1 MEYQLI
7 NEQNYDILTQILTNR
22 GIKFEDIHHYLNT
35 TDDDILNPLLLDNLR
50 PAAQMLLT
58 HIINMDKTCIL
69 IDTDL
74 DGYASGSALI
84 NYLYKLFPTFVRI
97 KVMYQTNEGKK
108 HGIILDTIPQDIKF
122 LIVPDAGSNDIE
134 QCQKL
139 KEKGIDVLILDHH
152 ICQEINPYAC
162 VVNNQMCDYP
172 TKSLCGAGVVYKF
185 CQYIDSLL
193 GTNYSDDILDLV
205 ALGLIGDVMDIRDFE
220 TKRLVDKGLARPQ
233 NPFFTA
239 MIEKQAFSLKGELT
253 PIGVAF
259 YIVPFVNAT
268 VRMGT
273 NDEKMLVFESL
284 LDFKGKEMIPST
296 KRGAKGEL
304 ETLAEQACRL
314 ATNLKAHQQKDRD
327 NALEI
332 IETLIEEQHL
342 LDHKVIAIR
351 LDEEHSINRNLT
363 GLVANVIMG
372 KYKHP
377 VLLLNKTIDE
387 LGIVRW
393 EGSARNVGNT
403 KFEDFRGFLEASGFV
418 EYAQGHESA
427 FGAGI
432 LDEKF
437 NELIDYCDKQL
448 AQYDFSSCFKVDFIF
463 DGSRLK
469 PKEILDIANLSHLW
483 GTNIEEP
490 YVAIENIK
498 ITDNVILMSP
508 DKNPTMKI
516 TLPNG
521 ISLIKF
527 KSSAEE
533 VNELKSNNGLTT
545 KITVVGR
552 CASNTWN
559 GITTAQ
565 IMIEDYEVEGQ
576 MYDF

>member
-7 NEQNYDILTQILTNR
+7 NEQNYDILTQILINR
-22 GIKFEDIHHYLNT
+22 GIKLEDIHHYLNT
-35 TDDDILNPLLLDNLR
+35 TDDDILDPQLLDNLR

-58 HIINMDKTCIL
+58 HIVNMDKTCIL
-69 IDTDL
+69 FDVDA
-74 DGYASGSALI
+74 DGYSSSSALI
-84 NYLYKLFPTFVRI
+84 NYLYKLFPTFI
-97 KVMYQTNEGKK
+97 KNKVIYQTNEGKK
-108 HGIILDTIPQDIKF
+108 HGIILNTIPEDIKL

-134 QCQKL
+134 QCQEL
-139 KEKGIDVLILDHH
+139 KEKGIDVLIIDHH
-152 ICQEINPYAC
+152 ICQEVNPYAC
-162 VVNNQMCDYP
+162 VINNQMCNYP

-220 TKRLVDKGLARPQ
+220 TKRLVDKGLAHPQ
-233 NPFFTA
+233 NPFFTT

-253 PIGVAF
+253 PIGIAF
-259 YIVPFVNAT
+259 YIIPFINAV

-273 NDEKMLVFESL
+273 NEEKMLVFESL
-284 LDFKGKEMIPST
+284 LDFKGREMIPST
-296 KRGAKGEL
+296 KRGAKGEF
-304 ETLAEQACRL
+304 ETRAEQACRL
-314 ATNLKAHQQKDRD
+314 ATNLKSHQQKDRD

-342 LDHKVIAIR
+342 LDHKVVVIK

-403 KFEDFRGFLEASGFV
+403 KFEDFRGFLEDSGLV
-418 EYAQGHESA
+418 EYAQGHEAA
-427 FGAGI
+427 FGVGI

-490 YVAIENIK
+490 YAAIENIK
-498 ITDNVILMSP
+498 ITNNVTLMSP

-516 TLPNG
+516 VLPNG

-533 VNELKSNNGLTT
+533 VNKLKNNDGLTT

-565 IMIEDYEVEGQ
+565 IMIEDYEIEEQ
-576 MYDF
+576 IYDF

>member
-7 NEQNYDILTQILTNR
+7 NEQNYDTLTQILINR
-22 GIKFEDIHHYLNT
+22 GIKFENIHHYLNT
-35 TDDDILNPLLLDNLR
+35 TDDDILDPLLLDNLR
-50 PAAQMLLT
+50 PAAQMLFT
-58 HIINMDKTCIL
+58 HIKNMDKTCL
-69 IDTDL
+69 LFDVDL

-84 NYLYKLFPTFVRI
+84 NYLYKLFPTFI
-97 KVMYQTNEGKK
+97 KNKVMYQTNEGKK
-108 HGIILDTIPQDIKF
+108 HGIILDTIPTDIKL

-134 QCQKL
+134 QCKVL

-152 ICQEINPYAC
+152 VCQDVNPYAC
-162 VVNNQMCDYP
+162 VVNNQMCNYL

-185 CQYIDSLL
+185 CQYIDNLL
-193 GTNYSDDILDLV
+193 EVNYSDSILDLV

-220 TKRLVDKGLARPQ
+220 TKRLIDKGLAHPQ

-253 PIGVAF
+253 PIGIAF
-259 YIVPFVNAT
+259 YIIPFVNAV

-273 NDEKMLVFESL
+273 NNEKILVFESL
-284 LDFKGKEMIPST
+284 LDFKGSEMIPST
-296 KRGAKGEL
+296 KRGAKGES
-304 ETLAEQACRL
+304 ETRAEQACRL
-314 ATNLKAHQQKDRD
+314 ATNLKSHQQKDRD
-327 NALEI
+327 SALEI
-332 IETLIEEQHL
+332 IETLIKEQNL
-342 LDHKVIAIR
+342 LDHKVIAIK

-363 GLVANVIMG
+363 GLIANVIMG

-403 KFEDFRGFLEASGFV
+403 KFEDFRGFMETSGLV

-427 FGAGI
+427 FGIGI

-437 NELIDYCDKQL
+437 DELMQYCDIQL
-448 AQYDFSSCFKVDFIF
+448 ASYDFSSCFKVDFIF
-463 DGSRLK
+463 EGTYLK
-469 PKEILDIANLSHLW
+469 PEEILNIANLNHLW

-490 YVAIENIK
+490 YIAIENIK
-498 ITDNVILMSP
+498 VSNNVTLMSP

-533 VNELKSNNGLTT
+533 VNKLKSDNGLTN

-559 GITTAQ
+559 SITTAQ
-565 IMIEDYEVEGQ
+565 IMIEDYEIEGQ

>member
-7 NEQNYDILTQILTNR
+7 NKQNYDTLTQILINR
-22 GIKFEDIHHYLNT
+22 GIKFEDINHYLNT
-35 TDDDILNPLLLDNLR
+35 TDNDILNPLLLDNLR
-50 PAAQMLLT
+50 PAAEMLLT

-69 IDTDL
+69 FDVDA
-74 DGYASGSALI
+74 DGYSSSSALI
-84 NYLYKLFPTFVRI
+84 NYLYKLFPTFVNNKI
-97 KVMYQTNEGKK
+97 IYQTNEGKK
-108 HGIILDTIPQDIKF
+108 HGIILETIPVDIKL

-152 ICQEINPYAC
+152 ICQETNPYAC

-193 GTNYSDDILDLV
+193 GTVYSDDILDLV

-220 TKRLVDKGLARPQ
+220 TKRLVDKGLTRPQ

-253 PIGVAF
+253 PIGIAF
-259 YIVPFVNAT
+259 YIIPFINAV

-284 LDFKGKEMIPST
+284 LDFKGREMIPST

-304 ETLAEQACRL
+304 ETRAEQACRL
-314 ATNLKAHQQKDRD
+314 ATNLKSHQQKDRD

-342 LDHKVIAIR
+342 LEHKVIAIR

-403 KFEDFRGFLEASGFV
+403 KFEDFRGFMEASSLV

-427 FGAGI
+427 FGIGI
-432 LDEKF
+432 LNEKF

-469 PKEILDIANLSHLW
+469 PKEILDIASLSHLW
-483 GTNIEEP
+483 GTNVEEP
-490 YVAIENIK
+490 YIAIENIK
-498 ITDNVILMSP
+498 ITDNVTLMSP

-533 VNELKSNNGLTT
+533 VNKLKNNNGLTT

-565 IMIEDYEVEGQ
+565 IMIEDYEIEGQ
-576 MYDF
+576 IYDF

>member
-7 NEQNYDILTQILTNR
+7 NEQSYDTLTQILINR

-50 PAAQMLLT
+50 PAAQMLFT
-58 HIINMDKTCIL
+58 HIKNMDKICIL
-69 IDTDL
+69 FDVDA
-74 DGYASGSALI
+74 DGYSSASAII
-84 NYLYKLFPTFVRI
+84 NYLYKLFPTFVKNKI
-97 KVMYQTNEGKK
+97 TYQTNEGKK
-108 HGIILDTIPQDIKF
+108 HGIILDTIPKDIKL

-134 QCQKL
+134 QCQNL
-139 KEKGIDVLILDHH
+139 KENGIDVLILDHH
-152 ICQEINPYAC
+152 ICQEFNPYAC

-193 GTNYSDDILDLV
+193 DVNYSNNILDLV

-220 TKRLVDKGLARPQ
+220 TKRLIDKGLANPQ
-233 NPFFTA
+233 NLFFTTMA
-239 MIEKQAFSLKGELT
+239 EKQAFSLKGELT
-253 PIGVAF
+253 PIGIAF
-259 YIVPFVNAT
+259 YIIPFINAV

-273 NDEKMLVFESL
+273 NEEKMLVFESL
-284 LDFKGKEMIPST
+284 LDFKGNEMIPST
-296 KRGAKGEL
+296 KRGAKGEF
-304 ETLAEQACRL
+304 ETRAEQACRL
-314 ATNLKAHQQKDRD
+314 ATNLKSHQQKDRD

-332 IETLIEEQHL
+332 IEKLIEEQHL
-342 LDHKVIAIR
+342 FDHKVIAIR

-363 GLVANVIMG
+363 GLIANVIMG

-377 VLLLNKTIDE
+377 VLLLSKTIDE

-403 KFEDFRGFLEASGFV
+403 KFENFRGFMEESGLV

-427 FGAGI
+427 FGIGI

-437 NELIDYCDKQL
+437 NELIAYCDKQL

-463 DGSRLK
+463 EGSYLK
-469 PKEILDIANLSHLW
+469 PEEILDIANLSHLW

-533 VNELKSNNGLTT
+533 VNKLKNDNGLTT

-565 IMIEDYEVEGQ
+565 IMIEDYEIEGQ

>member
-7 NEQNYDILTQILTNR
+7 NEQNYDALTQILINR

-35 TDDDILNPLLLDNLR
+35 TDNDILDPLLLDNLR

-58 HIINMDKTCIL
+58 HIANMDKTCIL
-69 IDTDL
+69 FDVDA
-74 DGYASGSALI
+74 DGYSSSSALI
-84 NYLYKLFPTFVRI
+84 NYLYKLFPTFVKN

-134 QCQKL
+134 QCRKL

-162 VVNNQMCDYP
+162 VVNNQMCNYP

-220 TKRLVDKGLARPQ
+220 TKRLIDKGLTHPQ
-233 NPFFTA
+233 NPFFTT

-253 PIGVAF
+253 PIGIAF
-259 YIVPFVNAT
+259 YIIPFINAV
-268 VRMGT
+268 VRMGI
-273 NDEKMLVFESL
+273 NEEKMLVFESL
-284 LDFKGKEMIPST
+284 LDFKGREMIPST
-296 KRGAKGEL
+296 KRGAKGEF
-304 ETLAEQACRL
+304 ETRAEQACRL
-314 ATNLKAHQQKDRD
+314 ATNLKSHQQKDRD

-342 LDHKVIAIR
+342 LDHKVVAIR

-377 VLLLNKTIDE
+377 VLLLNKTVDE
-387 LGIVRW
+387 LGVKRW

-403 KFEDFRGFLEASGFV
+403 KFEDFRGFLEDSGLV
-418 EYAQGHESA
+418 EYAQGHEAA
-427 FGAGI
+427 FGVGV

-437 NELIDYCDKQL
+437 DKLIDYCDEQL

-463 DGSRLK
+463 EGAYLK
-469 PKEILDIANLSHLW
+469 PEEILDIANLSHLW
-483 GTNIEEP
+483 GTNIDEP

-498 ITDNVILMSP
+498 INNNVTLMSP

-516 TLPNG
+516 ALPNG

-527 KSSAEE
+527 KSSIEE
-533 VNELKSNNGLTT
+533 VNKLKTSNGLTT

-565 IMIEDYEVEGQ
+565 IMIEDYEIEGQ

>member
-7 NEQNYDILTQILTNR
+7 NKQNYDTLTQILINR
-22 GIKFEDIHHYLNT
+22 GIKFEDIYHYLNT
-35 TDDDILNPLLLDNLR
+35 TDNDILDPQLLDNLR

-69 IDTDL
+69 IDCDL
-74 DGYASGSALI
+74 DGYSSASALI
-84 NYLYKLFPTFVRI
+84 NYLYKIFPTFI
-97 KVMYQTNEGKK
+97 KNKVIYQTNEGKK
-108 HGIILDTIPQDIKF
+108 HGIILDTIPQNIQL

-162 VVNNQMCDYP
+162 VVNNQMCNYP

-193 GTNYSDDILDLV
+193 GVNYSNSILDLV

-220 TKRLVDKGLARPQ
+220 TKRLIDKGLARPH
-233 NPFFTA
+233 NPFFTT

-253 PIGVAF
+253 PIGIAF

-273 NDEKMLVFESL
+273 NDEKMLIFESL
-284 LDFKGKEMIPST
+284 LNFKGSEIIPST
-296 KRGAKGEL
+296 KRGAKGEF
-304 ETLAEQACRL
+304 ETRAEQACRL
-314 ATNLKAHQQKDRD
+314 ATNLKSHQQKDRD
-327 NALEI
+327 SALEI
-332 IETLIEEQHL
+332 IESLIEEQHL

-363 GLVANVIMG
+363 GLIANVIMG

-377 VLLLNKTIDE
+377 VLLLSKTIDE

-403 KFEDFRGFLEASGFV
+403 KFENFRGFMEESGLV

-427 FGAGI
+427 FGIGI

-437 NELIDYCDKQL
+437 NELIAYCDEQL

-469 PKEILDIANLSHLW
+469 PEEILDIANLNHLW

-490 YVAIENIK
+490 YIAIENIK
-498 ITDNVILMSP
+498 VTNNVILMSP

-533 VNELKSNNGLTT
+533 VNKLKNNNGLTT

-565 IMIEDYEVEGQ
+565 IMIEDYEIEGQ
-576 MYDF
+576 IYDF

>member
-7 NEQNYDILTQILTNR
+7 NEQSYDTLTQILINR

-50 PAAQMLLT
+50 PAAQMLFT
-58 HIINMDKTCIL
+58 HIKNMDKTCIL
-69 IDTDL
+69 FDVDA
-74 DGYASGSALI
+74 DGYSSASAII
-84 NYLYKLFPTFVRI
+84 NYLYKLFPTFVKNKI
-97 KVMYQTNEGKK
+97 TYQTNEGKK
-108 HGIILDTIPQDIKF
+108 HGIILDTIPKDIKL

-134 QCQKL
+134 QCQNL
-139 KEKGIDVLILDHH
+139 KENGIDVLILDHH
-152 ICQEINPYAC
+152 ICQEFNPYAC

-193 GTNYSDDILDLV
+193 DVNYSNNILDLV

-220 TKRLVDKGLARPQ
+220 TKRLIDKGLANPQ
-233 NPFFTA
+233 NLFFTTMA
-239 MIEKQAFSLKGELT
+239 EKQAFSLKGELT
-253 PIGVAF
+253 PIGIAF
-259 YIVPFVNAT
+259 YIIPFINAV

-273 NDEKMLVFESL
+273 NEEKMLVFESL
-284 LDFKGKEMIPST
+284 LDFKGNEMIPST
-296 KRGAKGEL
+296 KRGAKGEF
-304 ETLAEQACRL
+304 ETRAEQACRL
-314 ATNLKAHQQKDRD
+314 ATNLKSHQQKDRD

-332 IETLIEEQHL
+332 IEKLIEEQHL
-342 LDHKVIAIR
+342 FDHKVIAIR

-363 GLVANVIMG
+363 GLIANVIMG

-377 VLLLNKTIDE
+377 VLLLSKTIDE

-403 KFEDFRGFLEASGFV
+403 KFENFRGFMEESGLV

-427 FGAGI
+427 FGIGI

-437 NELIDYCDKQL
+437 NELIAYCDKQL

-463 DGSRLK
+463 EGSYLK
-469 PKEILDIANLSHLW
+469 PEEILDIANLSHLW

-533 VNELKSNNGLTT
+533 VNKLKNDNGLTT

-565 IMIEDYEVEGQ
+565 IMIEDYEIEGQ

>member
-22 GIKFEDIHHYLNT
+22 GIKFEDINHYLNT
-35 TDDDILNPLLLDNLR
+35 TDNDILNPLLLDNLR

-58 HIINMDKTCIL
+58 HIINMDKICL
-69 IDTDL
+69 LFDTDL

-84 NYLYKLFPTFVRI
+84 NYLYRLFPTFVKN
-97 KVMYQTNEGKK
+97 KVIYQTNEGKK
-108 HGIILDTIPQDIKF
+108 HGIILDTIPQDIKL

-152 ICQEINPYAC
+152 ICQEVNPYAC

-193 GTNYSDDILDLV
+193 ETTYSDDILDLV

-220 TKRLVDKGLARPQ
+220 TKRLVDKGLARPK
-233 NPFFTA
+233 NPFFTT

-259 YIVPFVNAT
+259 YIVPFINAT

-273 NDEKMLVFESL
+273 NEEKMLVFESL
-284 LDFKGKEMIPST
+284 LDFKGREMIPST
-296 KRGAKGEL
+296 KRGAKGEF
-304 ETLAEQACRL
+304 ETRAEQACRL
-314 ATNLKAHQQKDRD
+314 ATNLKSHQQKDRD

-342 LDHKVIAIR
+342 LDHKVVAIR

-377 VLLLNKTIDE
+377 VLLLNKTVDE
-387 LGIVRW
+387 LGIVQW

-403 KFEDFRGFLEASGFV
+403 KFEDFRGFLEDSGLV
-418 EYAQGHESA
+418 EYAQGHEAA
-427 FGAGI
+427 FGVGI

-437 NELIDYCDKQL
+437 DKLIDYCDEQL

-463 DGSRLK
+463 EGTYLK
-469 PKEILDIANLSHLW
+469 PEEILDIANLGYLW

-490 YVAIENIK
+490 YVAIENVK
-498 ITDNVILMSP
+498 ITNNITLMSP

-516 TLPNG
+516 ILPNG

-527 KSSAEE
+527 KSSIEE
-533 VNELKSNNGLTT
+533 VNKLKNSNGLTT
-545 KITVVGR
+545 KITIVGR
-552 CASNTWN
+552 CAANTWN

-565 IMIEDYEVEGQ
+565 VMIEDYEIEGQ

>member
-7 NEQNYDILTQILTNR
+7 NEQSYDTLTQILINR

-50 PAAQMLLT
+50 PAAQMLFT
-58 HIINMDKTCIL
+58 HIKNMDKTCIL
-69 IDTDL
+69 FDVDA
-74 DGYASGSALI
+74 DGYSSASAII
-84 NYLYKLFPTFVRI
+84 NYLYKLFPTFVKNKI
-97 KVMYQTNEGKK
+97 TYQTNEGKK
-108 HGIILDTIPQDIKF
+108 HGIILDTIPKDIKL

-134 QCQKL
+134 QCQNL
-139 KEKGIDVLILDHH
+139 KENGIDVLILDHH
-152 ICQEINPYAC
+152 ICQEFNPYAC

-193 GTNYSDDILDLV
+193 DVNYSNNILDLV

-220 TKRLVDKGLARPQ
+220 TKRLIDKGLANPQ
-233 NPFFTA
+233 NLFFTTMA
-239 MIEKQAFSLKGELT
+239 EKQAFSLKGELT
-253 PIGVAF
+253 PIGIAF
-259 YIVPFVNAT
+259 YIIPFINAV

-273 NDEKMLVFESL
+273 NEEKMLVFESL
-284 LDFKGKEMIPST
+284 LDFKGNEMIPST
-296 KRGAKGEL
+296 KRGAKGEF
-304 ETLAEQACRL
+304 ETRAEQACRL
-314 ATNLKAHQQKDRD
+314 ATNLKSHQQKDRD

-332 IETLIEEQHL
+332 IEKLIEEQHL
-342 LDHKVIAIR
+342 FGHKVIAIR

-363 GLVANVIMG
+363 GLIANVIMG

-377 VLLLNKTIDE
+377 VLLLSKTIDE

-403 KFEDFRGFLEASGFV
+403 KFENFRGFMEESGLV

-427 FGAGI
+427 FGIGI

-437 NELIDYCDKQL
+437 NELIAYCDKQL

-463 DGSRLK
+463 EGPYLK
-469 PKEILDIANLSHLW
+469 PEEILDIANLSHLW

-533 VNELKSNNGLTT
+533 VNKLKNDNGLTT

-552 CASNTWN
+552 CTSNTWN

-565 IMIEDYEVEGQ
+565 IMIEDYEIEGQ